1 MKLWVLLALGA
12 CLQAAAAEPARPAEG
27 IAPPK
32 RLPDPVVRDMV
43 VPPAADPVSTTALPR
58 ELRRAVVAD
67 AAKFLEVAESSVVL
81 TRAEQVTWP
90 DGALGCPRP
99 GMSYSQALVP
109 GFRVVARSVERQV
122 VYHTDSRAS
131 VVRCA
136 EPVPLRG
143 QRPADGAPGNDAQPR
158 TQPPVPVA
166 PDR

>member
-43 VPPAADPVSTTALPR
+43 VPPAEPVSTTALPR

-67 AAKFLEVAESSVVL
+67 AAKHLDVPESSVVL
-81 TRAEQVTWP
+81 TRAEQVNWP

-109 GFRVVARSVERQV
+109 GFRIVARSVERQL
-122 VYHTDSRAS
+122 VYHTDSRGT
-131 VVRCA
+131 VVRCD